1 MRNSSAAALVSRKIQ
16 YDGPLVR
23 TWLRR
28 LAASS
33 RFSCGVQ
40 RDVAARRHNHVK
52 RSTRQIKFYATLAIS
67 LLTGA
72 CSLIP
77 PLDPLKSPVAAKF
90 PGNTAGQVSA
100 DIAWQKFFTDPRL
113 RKLVQISLENN
124 RDLRVAALNVEQSR
138 AQYAI
143 SRGDLLPGI
152 GASVTAERRRGLGA
166 PGSSGSGIQSGSYEV
181 SVGLVSYEL
190 DLFGKIRSMNAAAL
204 QTYFATDAARVAA
217 QISLVAE
224 VANQYLTERAHREH
238 IALAKETLDGMD
250 AAYDIMKKRFD
261 SGTVSELELASLEIQ
276 RQTAKVDLATFRQR
290 AVEINNSLVF
300 LAGGSLP
307 NNLPEG
313 RSLDQVLV
321 APVKAGVSSEL
332 LWRRPDI
339 REAEFQLR
347 AANANIGVAR
357 STLFPSVSL
366 TSSGG
371 TASRQL
377 SGLFANG
384 TATWLF
390 APEVNIPIFQGGQ
403 GRAYVES
410 TKIGKDIAVTQYEKS
425 IQTGFREVADS
436 LAARSGLAERI
447 TATEKLVAAQQ
458 KRTDLAT
465 ARFEKGLDSYFEV
478 LTATL
483 DLFTARQSLIRLR
496 LAREIN
502 SVNLYKALGG
512 GW

>member
-1 MRNSSAAALVSRKIQ
+1 MRKSSTAILALSF
-16 YDGPLVR
+16 L
-23 TWLRR
+23 
-28 LAASS
+28 S
-33 RFSCGVQ
+33 
-40 RDVAARRHNHVK
+40 
-52 RSTRQIKFYATLAIS
+52 
-67 LLTGA
+67 GA

-77 PLDPLKSPVAAKF
+77 QLDPVKSPVSAQF
-90 PGNTAGQVSA
+90 PGNKGGVVSA

-113 RKLVQISLENN
+113 RKLVQTSLENN
-124 RDLRVAALNVEQSR
+124 RDLRIAALNVEQSR

-143 SRGDLLPGI
+143 SRGELFPEISGL
-152 GASVTAERRRGLGA
+152 ASAERRRGLGA
-166 PGSSGSGIQSGSYEV
+166 PGSNSSGVQSGSYEV

-190 DLFGKIRSMNAAAL
+190 DLFGKVRSMNESAL
-204 QTYFATDAARVAA
+204 QSYFATDAARVGV

-224 VANQYLTERAHREH
+224 VANQYLTERALQEQ
-238 IALAKETLDGMD
+238 IALAQQTLDGMD
-250 AAYDIMKKRFD
+250 NAYDIMKKRFD
-261 SGTVSELELASLEIQ
+261 TGTVSELELASMEIQ

-290 AVEINNSLVF
+290 TQEINNSLVF

-307 NNLPEG
+307 NNLPQG
-313 RSLDQVLV
+313 RTLDQVLV
-321 APVKAGVSSEL
+321 APVKAGVSSDL

-339 REAEFQLR
+339 RQSEYQLR
-347 AANANIGVAR
+347 AANADIGAAR
-357 STLFPSVSL
+357 AALFPSVSL
-366 TSSGG
+366 TTSGG

-377 SGLFANG
+377 SGLFGNG

-390 APEVNIPIFQGGQ
+390 SPQVNIPIFSGGINL
-403 GRAYVES
+403 AYLKSVEVS
-410 TKIGKDIAVTQYEKS
+410 KQIAVTNYEKS

-436 LAARSGLAERI
+436 LAGRSGLIERI
-447 TATEKLVAAQQ
+447 NATEALVTAQQ

-465 ARFEKGLDSYFEV
+465 TRFEKGVDSYFEV